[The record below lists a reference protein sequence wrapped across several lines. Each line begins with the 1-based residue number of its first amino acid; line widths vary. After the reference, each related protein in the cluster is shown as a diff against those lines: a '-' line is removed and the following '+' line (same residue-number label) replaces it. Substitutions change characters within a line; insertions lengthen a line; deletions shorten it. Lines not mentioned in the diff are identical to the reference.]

1 MSKKA
6 KAKVSVEQNN
16 NDVVS
21 VEQTIDTTLASLTG
35 KSAQIR
41 YLDSLGWSRKD
52 IVSKLSSIY
61 GKDIR
66 YQHVRNVLVTQLKKD
81 MTK

>member
-6 KAKVSVEQNN
+6 KQTKVEATNVE
-16 NDVVS
+16 DVV
-21 VEQTIDTTLASLTG
+21 DTTLASLNG

-41 YLDSLGWSRKD
+41 YLDSIGWSRKD
-52 IVSKLSSIY
+52 IVNKLSSIY

>member
-6 KAKVSVEQNN
+6 NKHNTEVNV
-16 NDVVS
+16 
-21 VEQTIDTTLASLTG
+21 IDATLSELKG

-41 YLDSLGWSRKD
+41 YLDSQGFTRKD
-52 IVSKLSSIY
+52 IVAKLSGIY
-61 GKDIR
+61 GKEIR

-81 MTK
+81 IIKA